1 MTLALAACGGNS
13 LAPLEASGFIE
24 ADEISI
30 VAETS
35 GRVASV
41 LVDEGEEVTEGDVL
55 VRLDDSLLQS
65 RRAEAQAA
73 VDEAL
78 VRRAEQIDGPREEV
92 LAQAKARLAAAQAEL
107 EGAQLALAQAE
118 STVETPR
125 QINAQ
130 LAAVSG
136 QVQVAAQEVELAQ
149 AQYEEALFWLE
160 AAPREVNV
168 PVVEGFSGGVPEV
181 LEFADTDENLEQL
194 SQARLDAAAA
204 DLEAAKARHAGLQ
217 WQAGVLYEMSEKP
230 LSLIAEMHQ
239 VEAQVA
245 LAEANLVAA
254 NAEVAMLLEGPTEA
268 ERNLLLGQVALTE
281 AQLLMVD
288 ALIDQ
293 LTLTAPLSG
302 VVTSRSVQVGETAI
316 ANAPLMT
323 IADLDSL
330 TLVVYIPEAEIGRV
344 HPGQEV
350 EVRVDAYPRRVF
362 EGRVTNIAREAEFTP
377 RNIQTTEERVNLV
390 FAVEIDLPNPDG
402 RLKPGMPADAI
413 IKGS

>member
-1 MTLALAACGGNS
+1 MVVTLALVSCGSDG

-24 ADEISI
+24 ADEVSI

-35 GRVASV
+35 GRVADV
-41 LVDEGEEVTEGDVL
+41 LVREGQKVAESDLL
-55 VRLDDSLLQS
+55 VRLDDSLLQAQ
-65 RRAEAQAA
+65 RAEAQAA
-73 VDEAL
+73 VDGAL
-78 VRRAEQIDGPREEV
+78 ALRDEQINGPRDEV

-118 STVETPR
+118 ATVETPR
-125 QINAQ
+125 QIHTQ

-136 QVQVAAQEVELAQ
+136 QVQIAAQEVELAQ
-149 AQYEEALFWLE
+149 AQHEEALFWFD
-160 AAPREVNV
+160 ASPREIDV
-168 PVVEGFSGGVPEV
+168 
-181 LEFADTDENLEQL
+181 DENMVQL
-194 SQARLDAAAA
+194 RQARLDAAAA
-204 DLEAAKARHAGLQ
+204 DLEAAKSRHAGLQ
-217 WQAGVLYEMSEKP
+217 WQAGVLYEMTEKP

-239 VEAQVA
+239 AEAQVA
-245 LAEANLVAA
+245 LAKANLVAA

-268 ERNLLLGQVALTE
+268 ERNRLLGQVALTQ
-281 AQLLMVD
+281 AQLMMVD

-316 ANAPLMT
+316 ANVPLMT

-344 HPGQEV
+344 QPGQEV

-390 FAVEIDLPNPDG
+390 FAIEIDLPNPNG
-402 RLKPGMPADAI
+402 QLKPGMPADAI